1 MYWCF
6 WFATQGGIVVII
18 IEELIEKFHDLGV
31 SRNAKIVLWDDK
43 EREYEIKSVDS
54 VFKDEIVIDIV
65 RTKEDYK
72 D

>member
-1 MYWCF
+1 M
-6 WFATQGGIVVII
+6 T

-31 SRNAKIVLWDDK
+31 SRNAKIVLWDSQ

>member
-1 MYWCF
+1 M
-6 WFATQGGIVVII
+6 T

>member
-1 MYWCF
+1 MTGMTVGEF
-6 WFATQGGIVVII
+6 IARLQ
-18 IEELIEKFHDLGV
+18 ELGV

-43 EREYEIKSVDS
+43 ERKYEIKSVDS

>member
-1 MYWCF
+1 M
-6 WFATQGGIVVII
+6 T

-31 SRNAKIVLWDDK
+31 SRNAKIVLWDYK

>member
-1 MYWCF
+1 M
-6 WFATQGGIVVII
+6 AKQGGIAIMT
-18 IEELIEKFHDLGV
+18 IEELIERFHDLGV
-31 SRNAKIVLWDDK
+31 SRNAKIVIWDSQ
-43 EREYEIKSVDS
+43 EREYDIKSVDS

>member
-1 MYWCF
+1 M
-6 WFATQGGIVVII
+6 T
-18 IEELIEKFHDLGV
+18 IEELIERFHDLGV
-31 SRNAKIVLWDDK
+31 SRNAKIVIWDSQ
-43 EREYEIKSVDS
+43 EREYDIKSVDS

>member
-1 MYWCF
+1 MPVM
-6 WFATQGGIVVII
+6 TV
-18 IEELIEKFHDLGV
+18 EELIERFHDLGV
-31 SRNAKIVLWDDK
+31 SRNAKIVLWDNL